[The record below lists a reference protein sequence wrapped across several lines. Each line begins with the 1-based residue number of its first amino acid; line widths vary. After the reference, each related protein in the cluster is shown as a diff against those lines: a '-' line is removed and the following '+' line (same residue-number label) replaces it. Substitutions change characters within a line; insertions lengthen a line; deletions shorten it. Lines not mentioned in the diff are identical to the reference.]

1 MIKLIVAVLMAC
13 AIGLFALIVWQFIRQ
28 RPKMTWSD
36 NLLGGGIGLVTDF
49 LDTLGIGS
57 FVTTTT
63 LFGVTNY
70 LDDERNLP
78 GTMNMAHAIPTITE
92 ALFFVTAVKVD
103 ILTMVS
109 MVFAAVVGSLIGSE
123 VVIRLNAAVIQKV
136 MALALIVTS
145 ILMAVNKMGWISVIA
160 VHNEALGLSGWPLVI
175 GIAGNFILGMLMA
188 AGVGLYAPCMVL
200 VYFLGLKPIAAF
212 PIMMLSC
219 ALLMPIVSVN
229 FLRTRRYSMRGI
241 FGFIAG
247 GLIGVVVAAT
257 LVKSLSL
264 EILGWLI
271 VVVSCWT
278 SYQLW
283 RSSLIL
289 DKNRMSATKSD

>member
-1 MIKLIVAVLMAC
+1 MIKLIIAVLLLC
-13 AIGLFALIVWQFIRQ
+13 AVGLFSLIVWQFIRQ
-28 RPKMTWSD
+28 RPKMTLAD

-63 LFGVTNY
+63 LFGITHY
-70 LDDERNLP
+70 LDDERDLP
-78 GTMNMAHAIPTITE
+78 GTMNMAHAIPTVVE

-103 ILTMVS
+103 IVTMVS
-109 MVFAAVVGSLIGSE
+109 MVVAAI
-123 VVIRLNAAVIQKV
+123 IQKT
-136 MALALIVTS
+136 MAVALILTS
-145 ILMAVNKMGWISVIA
+145 ILMAINKMGWISIIA
-160 VHNEALGLSGWPLVI
+160 VHNEALGLTGLPLAI
-175 GIAGNFILGMLMA
+175 GIVGNFILGILMS

-219 ALLMPIVSVN
+219 ALLMPSVSVN
-229 FLRTRRYSMRGI
+229 FIKKGRYSLRGV
-241 FGFIAG
+241 FGFILG
-247 GLIGVVVAAT
+247 GIIGVVIAAT

-264 EILGWLI
+264 EVLGWLI

-283 RSSLIL
+283 RSSVAAS
-289 DKNRMSATKSD
+289 KQM

>member
-1 MIKLIVAVLMAC
+1 MIKLIIAVLLVC
-13 AIGLFALIVWQFIRQ
+13 AVGLFSLIVWQFIRQ
-28 RPKMTWSD
+28 RPKMTLAD

-63 LFGVTNY
+63 LFGITHY
-70 LDDERNLP
+70 LDDERDLP
-78 GTMNMAHAIPTITE
+78 GTMNMAHAIPTVVE

-103 ILTMVS
+103 IVTMVS
-109 MVFAAVVGSLIGSE
+109 MVVAAIIGSLVGSE
-123 VVIRLNAAVIQKV
+123 VVVRLNAAIIQKT
-136 MALALIVTS
+136 MAVALILTS
-145 ILMAVNKMGWISVIA
+145 ILMAINKMGWISIIA
-160 VHNEALGLSGWPLVI
+160 VHNEALGLTGWPLAI
-175 GIAGNFILGMLMA
+175 GIVGNFILGILMS

-219 ALLMPIVSVN
+219 ALLMPSVSVN
-229 FLRTRRYSMRGI
+229 FIKKGRYSLRGV
-241 FGFIAG
+241 FGFILG
-247 GLIGVVVAAT
+247 GIIGVVIAAT

-264 EILGWLI
+264 EVLGWLI

-283 RSSLIL
+283 RSGVAAS
-289 DKNRMSATKSD
+289 KQM